1 VAKRDFFALLVQA
14 NVAGQLSLPFT
25 TLLIVAE
32 LGLPFTTLARMDFL
46 TKSLFVAEFNLPF
59 TNLAEMDFL
68 ALSMHTD
75 ATRQKSLVR
84 VTILRMIL
92 LVVVQMLQRAGQMFI
107 LGSPRVLMFTRGPSL
122 HPAEVRFRAR
132 GCVFP
137 RVLPRLSLG
146 GDRTDFLV
154 RKARLIVESQ
164 CFFFLLPAPGSLM
177 TERTFC
183 VLMAAV
189 ELLLNELKALFTT
202 VKLHLTLLDILL
214 CATTA
219 GSRRQQFL
227 LAVVTVL
234 PRALAGT
241 GSDLAHHQF
250 FLCLPLL
257 DRKKKPTCFLSGT
270 WM

>member
-1 VAKRDFFALLVQA
+1 MFLFSS
-14 NVAGQLSLPFT
+14 AGT
-25 TLLIVAE
+25 GE
-32 LGLPFTTLARMDFL
+32 LDDRKDILCSDG
-46 TKSLFVAEFNLPF
+46 
-59 TNLAEMDFL
+59 
-68 ALSMHTD
+68 
-75 ATRQKSLVR
+75 R
-84 VTILRMIL
+84 V
-92 LVVVQMLQRAGQMFI
+92 
-107 LGSPRVLMFTRGPSL
+107 
-122 HPAEVRFRAR
+122 
-132 GCVFP
+132 
-137 RVLPRLSLG
+137 
-146 GDRTDFLV
+146 D
-154 RKARLIVESQ
+154 
-164 CFFFLLPAPGSLM
+164 
-177 TERTFC
+177 
-183 VLMAAV
+183 
-189 ELLLNELKALFTT
+189 LLLNKLKALFTT